1 MKCTTIIPL
10 SASLLLFSCK
20 PTEPNKTK
28 DSTQTQVQVDTH
40 KTKTQIDKG
49 NSTPTYTEDVEIDVD
64 SFSLDPQFAGAKGIL
79 IGNSINVYETNTQI
93 IEDLRQA
100 DGQVVEILGKTEKTF
115 SLLNK
120 SQNEICD
127 QYPFVQIKLNNKAV
141 WIWGAYVFKI
151 SEEALPNIASA
162 DYELVL
168 CHNFGVGASNSD
180 GLTGCDDFSP
190 LLLKKTETEAYKLL
204 EMNMGHDIEEN
215 FHDNFPYYNLISD
228 EGTGESISHCESTPK
243 GLEVHIEVS
252 HQASGAEYDL
262 SISHLEAPMPTA
274 TISNYHK
281 IEE

>member
-1 MKCTTIIPL
+1 MKCTTTIL
-10 SASLLLFSCK
+10 WASLLLLACK
-20 PTEPNKTK
+20 PTEPTKTK
-28 DSTQTQVQVDTH
+28 DSTQTQIQVDTH
-40 KTKTQIDKG
+40 KT
-49 NSTPTYTEDVEIDVD
+49 TPQTGKSSSKHTYAEEVEIDVD
-64 SFSLDPQFAGAKGIL
+64 SFSLDPQFTAAKGML

-93 IEDLRQA
+93 IDDLSQA
-100 DGQVVEILGKTEKTF
+100 DGQVVEILGKTEKSF

-120 SQNEICD
+120 GQNEICD
-127 QYPFVQIKLNNKAV
+127 QYPFVKIKLNSKVV
-141 WIWGAYVFKI
+141 WIFGAYVYKI
-151 SEEALPNIASA
+151 SEQALPNIASA

-168 CHNFGVGASNSD
+168 CHNFGVGASNSE

-190 LLLKKTETEAYKLL
+190 LLLKKIGADSYKLL
-204 EMNMGHDIEEN
+204 EMSMGHDIEEN

-243 GLEVHIEVS
+243 GLDVHIEVS

-262 SISHLEAPMPTA
+262 SITHLEAVLPTA

>member
-1 MKCTTIIPL
+1 MKRTTIIPL
-10 SASLLLFSCK
+10 WASLLLLACK
-20 PTEPNKTK
+20 PTEPTKIK
-28 DSTQTQVQVDTH
+28 DSTQTQIQVDTH
-40 KTKTQIDKG
+40 KTTPQTAQS
-49 NSTPTYTEDVEIDVD
+49 NSKQTYTEEVEIDVD
-64 SFSLDPQFAGAKGIL
+64 SFGLDPQFAVAKGIL

-93 IEDLRQA
+93 IDDLSQA
-100 DGQVVEILGKTEKTF
+100 DGQVVEIIGKTEKAF
-115 SLLNK
+115 SLLDK

-127 QYPFVQIKLNNKAV
+127 QYPFVKIKLNNKAV
-141 WIWGAYVFKI
+141 WVFGAYVYKI

-168 CHNFGVGASNSD
+168 CHNFGVGASNSE

-190 LLLKKTETEAYKLL
+190 LLLKKIGTDSYKLL

-262 SISHLEAPMPTA
+262 SISDLNLSRPEA
-274 TISNYHK
+274 TISNYHT

>member
-1 MKCTTIIPL
+1 MKCTTIIL
-10 SASLLLFSCK
+10 WASLLLLACK
-20 PTEPNKTK
+20 PTEPTNLP
-28 DSTQTQVQVDTH
+28 DSTRTTTHADTQNTS
-40 KTKTQIDKG
+40 TQSELHPTT
-49 NSTPTYTEDVEIDVD
+49 NSYADEAMISVD
-64 SFSLDPQFAGAKGIL
+64 SFGLDPEFTAAKGIL
-79 IGNSINVYETNTQI
+79 IGNSINIYGTNTQI
-93 IEDLRQA
+93 VERLKEK
-100 DGQVVEILGKTEKTF
+100 DGTVVEILAKTPQTF
-115 SLLNK
+115 SFLNK

-127 QYPFVQIKLNNKAV
+127 QYPFVQVKLDNKTV
-141 WIWGAYVFKI
+141 WIFGAYVYKI
-151 SEEALPNIASA
+151 SEQALPNIASA

-168 CHNFGVGASNSD
+168 CHNFGAGASNNE

-190 LLLKKTETEAYKLL
+190 LLLKKIGTDSYKLL
-204 EMNMGHDIEEN
+204 EMSMGHDIEEN

-262 SISHLEAPMPTA
+262 SISHLEAALPTA